1 MNAPIMEGR
10 RFRSLR
16 QNRISMPTEAEI
28 SVSRLGTDI
37 MASES
42 SLRRKL
48 LEAGYH
54 VKLVDTVAYW
64 RSLHR
69 RGQLPTRA
77 DIDPAQIR
85 TLLPCLALLDAQTP
99 DGTPRYRLAGTG
111 VVELFG
117 QEPTG
122 RPVAAIEGP
131 LRDFLLDSWDD
142 LRSVEMSSLDQGGG
156 LEQEEGRLAT
166 FRDDDEQLGS
176 LYRYEGAFL
185 PLSGANAGGARVLLC
200 LLRRFISDAT
210 SSASRDRTRFF
221 GQRA

>member
-1 MNAPIMEGR
+1 
-10 RFRSLR
+10 
-16 QNRISMPTEAEI
+16 MPAEAEI
-28 SVSRLGTDI
+28 SVARLSPDI

-42 SLRRKL
+42 GLRRTL

-64 RSLHR
+64 RSLHQ
-69 RGQLPTRA
+69 RGRLPSRA

-99 DGTPRYRLAGTG
+99 DGAPRYRLAGTG

-131 LRDFLLDSWDD
+131 LRDFLLESWQ
-142 LRSVEMSSLDQGGG
+142 SLDAGEMAARDREGGVEREHG
-156 LEQEEGRLAT
+156 CKREEGRLAT
-166 FRDDDEQLGS
+166 FRDDDDQLGS

-185 PLSGANAGGARVLLC
+185 PLSGTKQGGARVLLC

-210 SSASRDRTRFF
+210 TPTSLDQPRLFS
-221 GQRA
+221 QRA

>member
-122 RPVAAIEGP
+122 RPVAAIKGP

-142 LRSVEMSSLDQGGG
+142 LNSLEMSVLDHESG
-156 LEQEEGRLAT
+156 LEHKGGRLAT
-166 FRDDDEQLGS
+166 FRDDDAQLGS

-185 PLSGANAGGARVLLC
+185 PLSGAGGARVLLC

-210 SSASRDRTRFF
+210 SSVGRNQTRLF
-221 GQRA
+221 GRPA